1 MLRSFLFL
9 LLTSAF
15 ILYEFVFL
23 YDHKSWNWCCFWTF
37 FCVAGQQDVVHDSVS
52 SANFDP
58 QVVFHYGVPSSASIL
73 AFDHFQNL
81 LAIGTL
87 WVFIGCVYWLWVG
100 TTRSF
105 HVFCLI
111 GILRSNDIEMENS
124 FVKQQSIF
132 DVIGTSWW
140 NNTLRTLSCYCYWR
154 AFCMFWNI
162 IFNYV
167 SFFLTIH
174 NFIIPLLWRLRV
186 ISLDVGIF
194 LFLFR
199 ILQ

>member
-1 MLRSFLFL
+1 MLFL
-9 LLTSAF
+9 N
-15 ILYEFVFL
+15 VFL
-23 YDHKSWNWCCFWTF
+23 RRWAAGPCARQCFVGEFRSASCFSLWRSIFRVYSCFWSLPKPISNRNTVSFYWLCLLALSWNNAFFPCFL
-37 FCVAGQQDVVHDSVS
+37 
-52 SANFDP
+52 P
-58 QVVFHYGVPSSASIL
+58 
-73 AFDHFQNL
+73 
-81 LAIGTL
+81 
-87 WVFIGCVYWLWVG
+87 YW
-100 TTRSF
+100 
-105 HVFCLI
+105 
-111 GILRSNDIEMENS
+111 NS
-124 FVKQQSIF
+124 PFEWYRNGEF
-132 DVIGTSWW
+132 LCWW
-140 NNTLRTLSCYCYWR
+140 NYTLRTLSCYCYWR